1 MAIHA
6 CLLDERQFAGDT
18 PDEVLSVWRGA
29 AFIVNNNS
37 GQGQAETT
45 PRAVATRPQKG
56 FDVIESER
64 FVPCA
69 FRNSYRKTSGQQ
81 RQAKELLETHIY
93 TLFSF
98 FSFFPLCNRVEAGHG
113 EYPQPPRVRVGYRG
127 HLHYSGD
134 GEARLACRLDY
145 IEARE
150 TEEPYCTERVR
161 IVFVSFFV
169 ILFPTS

>member
-64 FVPCA
+64 FIPCA

-98 FSFFPLCNRVEAGHG
+98 FSCFPLCNRVEAGHG
-113 EYPQPPRVRVGYRG
+113 EYPATPTEYVWDIAVIYITRATVKPASRAGWTTLKLEKRKSPIVRN
-127 HLHYSGD
+127 
-134 GEARLACRLDY
+134 A
-145 IEARE
+145 
-150 TEEPYCTERVR
+150 
-161 IVFVSFFV
+161 
-169 ILFPTS
+169 

>member
-1 MAIHA
+1 MDTEKALYRNWPVAIHA

-64 FVPCA
+64 FIPCA

-98 FSFFPLCNRVEAGHG
+98 FSCFPLCNRVEAGHG
-113 EYPQPPRVRVGYRG
+113 EYPATPPEYVWDIAVIYITRATVKPASRAGWTTLKLEKRKSPIVRN
-127 HLHYSGD
+127 
-134 GEARLACRLDY
+134 A
-145 IEARE
+145 
-150 TEEPYCTERVR
+150 
-161 IVFVSFFV
+161 
-169 ILFPTS
+169 